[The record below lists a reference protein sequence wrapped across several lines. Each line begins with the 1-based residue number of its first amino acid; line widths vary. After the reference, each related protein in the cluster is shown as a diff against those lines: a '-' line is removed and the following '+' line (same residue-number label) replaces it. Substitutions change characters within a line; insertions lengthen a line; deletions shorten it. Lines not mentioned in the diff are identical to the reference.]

1 MRIAIIGAGA
11 AGYFAALQLQ
21 EWLPEAEV
29 KLYEKATPLAK
40 VKVSGGGRCNVTHAC
55 FDPAELVQY
64 YPRGGKELLGPF
76 HHFQPGDTI
85 AWFADRGVELKV
97 EEDGRMFPITDKSQ
111 TIIDCFQ
118 NTLRSETLVKV
129 GIADFFQDGEGWKIV
144 TDQGN
149 EERFDRLVITVGSS
163 PKFAKLMEQKGIT
176 MVPAVPSLFTFHIP
190 DETLH
195 ALSGLAFHAEVEI
208 EGAPWTTE
216 GPMLITHW
224 GASGPAVLKMSAWAA
239 RWMADR
245 EYKGEML
252 LNSLPQWSRDTV
264 KQQLMEVRKASAKK
278 QVINAHP
285 PGVTNRWWNFVVQKH
300 NKEKDKL
307 WADVTNEAIE
317 SWTDLLT
324 QMRLT
329 VNGKSTFKE
338 EFVTAGG
345 VDLRSIHFK
354 TMESKEKKHLY
365 FAGEVLDIDAV
376 TGGFNFQAAWTTA
389 YIAARGI
396 AESFSQK

>member
-1 MRIAIIGAGA
+1 MRIAIVGAGA
-11 AGYFAALQLQ
+11 AGYFTALQLQ
-21 EWLPEAEV
+21 ECLPEAEV

-55 FDPAELVQY
+55 FEPEELIKY

-76 HHFQPGDTI
+76 HQWQPGDTI
-85 AWFADRGVELKV
+85 AWFAERGVPLKV
-97 EEDGRMFPITDKSQ
+97 EEDGRMFPETDRSQ
-111 TIIDCFQ
+111 TIIDCFIEQ
-118 NTLRSETLVKV
+118 LHPGVLVNIGVAKFEPIDQQWRLTLDN
-129 GIADFFQDGEGWKIV
+129 GQ
-144 TDQGN
+144 
-149 EERFDRLVITVGSS
+149 EEIFDRLVVTAGSS
-163 PKFAKLMEQKGIT
+163 PKMAQALKSLGIS
-176 MVPAVPSLFTFHIP
+176 MVEAVPSLFTFHIP
-190 DETLH
+190 DETLQ
-195 ALSGLAFHAEVEI
+195 ALSGLAFQAEVELD
-208 EGAPWTTE
+208 GAPWTTD
-216 GPMLITHW
+216 GPILITHW

-239 RWMADR
+239 RWMAER
-245 EYKGEML
+245 KYQAEMV
-252 LNSLPQWSRDTV
+252 LNSLPQWNRETV

-317 SWTDLLT
+317 SWTELLT
-324 QMRLT
+324 QMRLP

-345 VDLRSIHFK
+345 VDLRSINFK
-354 TMESKEKKHLY
+354 TMESKEQKHLY

-376 TGGFNFQAAWTTA
+376 TGGLNFQAAWTTA
-389 YIAARGI
+389 VMAARGI
-396 AESFSQK
+396 AKSFS

>member
-1 MRIAIIGAGA
+1 MRIAIVGAGA
-11 AGYFAALQLQ
+11 AGYFTALQLQ
-21 EWLPEAEV
+21 ECLPEAEV

-55 FDPAELVQY
+55 FEPEELIKY

-111 TIIDCFQ
+111 TIIDCFIEQ
-118 NTLRSETLVKV
+118 LHPGVLVNIGVAKFEPIDQQWRLTLDN
-129 GIADFFQDGEGWKIV
+129 GQ
-144 TDQGN
+144 
-149 EERFDRLVITVGSS
+149 EEIFDRLVVTAGSS
-163 PKFAKLMEQKGIT
+163 PKMAQALKGLGIS
-176 MVPAVPSLFTFHIP
+176 MVDAVPSLFTFHIP
-190 DETLH
+190 DETLQ
-195 ALSGLAFHAEVEI
+195 ALSGLAFQAEVELD
-208 EGAPWTTE
+208 GAPWTTD
-216 GPMLITHW
+216 GPLLITHW

-239 RWMADR
+239 RWMAER
-245 EYKGEML
+245 KYQAEMV
-252 LNSLPQWSRDTV
+252 LNSLPQWNRDSV

-307 WADVTNEAIE
+307 WADVTNDAIE

-324 QMRLT
+324 QMRLP

-345 VDLRSIHFK
+345 VDLRSINFK
-354 TMESKEKKHLY
+354 TMESKEQKHLY

-389 YIAARGI
+389 VIAARGI
-396 AESFSQK
+396 AKSFS

>member
-11 AGYFAALQLQ
+11 AGYFTALQLQ
-21 EWLPEAEV
+21 ECLPEAEV

-55 FDPAELVQY
+55 FEPEELIKY

-85 AWFADRGVELKV
+85 SWFADRGVELKV
-97 EEDGRMFPITDKSQ
+97 EEDGRMFPTTDKSQ
-111 TIIDCFQ
+111 TIIDCFIEQ
-118 NTLRSETLVKV
+118 LHPRVLVNIGVAKFELIDQQWRLTLDN
-129 GIADFFQDGEGWKIV
+129 GQ
-144 TDQGN
+144 
-149 EERFDRLVITVGSS
+149 EEVFDRLVVTAGSS
-163 PKFAKLMEQKGIT
+163 PKMAQALKSLGIS
-176 MVPAVPSLFTFHIP
+176 MVDAVPSLFTFHIP
-190 DETLH
+190 DETLQ
-195 ALSGLAFHAEVEI
+195 ALSGLAFQAEVELD
-208 EGAPWTTE
+208 GAPWTTD
-216 GPMLITHW
+216 GPLLITHW

-239 RWMADR
+239 RWMAER
-245 EYKGEML
+245 KYQAEMV
-252 LNSLPQWSRDTV
+252 LNSLPQWNRETV

-324 QMRLT
+324 QMRLP

-345 VDLRSIHFK
+345 VDLRSINFK
-354 TMESKEKKHLY
+354 TMESKEQKHLY

-389 YIAARGI
+389 VIAARGI
-396 AESFSQK
+396 AKSFS

>member
-11 AGYFAALQLQ
+11 AGYFTALQLQ
-21 EWLPEAEV
+21 ECLPEAEV

-55 FDPAELVQY
+55 FEPEELIKY

-111 TIIDCFQ
+111 TIIDCFIEQ
-118 NTLRSETLVKV
+118 LHPGVLVNIGVAKFEPIDQQWRLTLDN
-129 GIADFFQDGEGWKIV
+129 GQ
-144 TDQGN
+144 
-149 EERFDRLVITVGSS
+149 EEIFDRLVVTAGSS
-163 PKFAKLMEQKGIT
+163 PKMAQALKSLGIS
-176 MVPAVPSLFTFHIP
+176 MVDAVPSLFTFHIP
-190 DETLH
+190 DETLQ
-195 ALSGLAFHAEVEI
+195 ALSGLAFQAEVELD
-208 EGAPWTTE
+208 GAPWTTD

-239 RWMADR
+239 RWMAER
-245 EYKGEML
+245 KYQAEMV
-252 LNSLPQWSRDTV
+252 LNSLPQWNRDTV

-285 PGVTNRWWNFVVQKH
+285 PGVTNRWWNYVVQKH

-324 QMRLT
+324 QMRLP

-345 VDLRSIHFK
+345 VDLRSINFK
-354 TMESKEKKHLY
+354 TMESKEQKNLY

-389 YIAARGI
+389 VIAARGI
-396 AESFSQK
+396 AKSFS

>member
-1 MRIAIIGAGA
+1 MRIAIVGAGA
-11 AGYFAALQLQ
+11 AGYFTALQLQ
-21 EWLPEAEV
+21 ECLPEAEV

-55 FDPAELVQY
+55 FEPEELIKY

-76 HHFQPGDTI
+76 HQWQPGDTI
-85 AWFADRGVELKV
+85 AWFAERGVPLKV
-97 EEDGRMFPITDKSQ
+97 EDDGRMFPETDRSQ
-111 TIIDCFQ
+111 TIIDCFVEQ
-118 NTLRSETLVKV
+118 LQPGTLVNIGVAKFEP
-129 GIADFFQDGEGWKIV
+129 I
-144 TDQGN
+144 DQQWRLTLDNGQ
-149 EERFDRLVITVGSS
+149 EEIFDRLVVTAGSS
-163 PKFAKLMEQKGIT
+163 PKMAQALKGMGIS
-176 MVPAVPSLFTFHIP
+176 MVEAVPSLFTFHIP

-195 ALSGLAFHAEVEI
+195 ALSGLAFQAEVELD
-208 EGAPWTTE
+208 GAPWTTD

-239 RWMADR
+239 RWMAAR
-245 EYKGEML
+245 KYHAEMV
-252 LNSLPQWSRDTV
+252 LNSLPQWNRETV

-317 SWTDLLT
+317 SWTELLT
-324 QMRLT
+324 QMRLP

-345 VDLRSIHFK
+345 VDLRSINFK
-354 TMESKEKKHLY
+354 TMESKEQKHLY

-389 YIAARGI
+389 VMAARGI
-396 AESFSQK
+396 AKSFS

>member
-1 MRIAIIGAGA
+1 MRIAIVGAGA
-11 AGYFAALQLQ
+11 AGYFTALQLQ
-21 EWLPEAEV
+21 ECLPEAEV

-55 FDPAELVQY
+55 FEPEELIKY

-76 HHFQPGDTI
+76 HQWQPGDTI
-85 AWFADRGVELKV
+85 AWFAERGVPLKV
-97 EEDGRMFPITDKSQ
+97 EEDGRMFPETDRSQ
-111 TIIDCFQ
+111 TIIDCFVEQ
-118 NTLRSETLVKV
+118 LQPGTLVNIGVAKFEP
-129 GIADFFQDGEGWKIV
+129 I
-144 TDQGN
+144 DQQWRLTLDNGQ
-149 EERFDRLVITVGSS
+149 EEIFDRLVVTAGSS
-163 PKFAKLMEQKGIT
+163 PKMAQALIGLGIS
-176 MVPAVPSLFTFHIP
+176 MVEAVPSLFTFHIP

-195 ALSGLAFHAEVEI
+195 ALSGLAFQAEVELD
-208 EGAPWTTE
+208 GAPWTTD

-245 EYKGEML
+245 KYQTEMV
-252 LNSLPQWSRDTV
+252 LNSLPQWNRETV
-264 KQQLMEVRKASAKK
+264 KQQLMEVRKVSAKK

-317 SWTDLLT
+317 SWTELLT
-324 QMRLT
+324 QMRLP

-345 VDLRSIHFK
+345 VDLRSINFK
-354 TMESKEKKHLY
+354 TMESKEQKHLY

-389 YIAARGI
+389 VMAARGI
-396 AESFSQK
+396 AKSFS

>member
-11 AGYFAALQLQ
+11 AGYFTALQLQ
-21 EWLPEAEV
+21 ECLPEAEV

-55 FDPAELVQY
+55 FEPEELIKY

-76 HHFQPGDTI
+76 HQWQPCDTI
-85 AWFADRGVELKV
+85 AWFAERGVPLKV
-97 EEDGRMFPITDKSQ
+97 EEDGRMFPETDRSQ
-111 TIIDCFQ
+111 TIIDCFVEQ
-118 NTLRSETLVKV
+118 LQPGTLVNMGVAKFDL
-129 GIADFFQDGEGWKIV
+129 I
-144 TDQGN
+144 DQQWRLTLDNGQ
-149 EERFDRLVITVGSS
+149 EESFDRLVVTAGSS
-163 PKFAKLMEQKGIT
+163 PKMAQALKGLGIS
-176 MVPAVPSLFTFHIP
+176 MVDAVPSLFTFHIP
-190 DETLH
+190 DETLQ
-195 ALSGLAFHAEVEI
+195 ALSGLAFQAEVELD
-208 EGAPWTTE
+208 GAPWTTD

-239 RWMADR
+239 RWMAER
-245 EYKGEML
+245 KYQAEMV
-252 LNSLPQWSRDTV
+252 LNSLPQWSREIV

-285 PGVTNRWWNFVVQKH
+285 PGVTNRWWNFVVQKY
-300 NKEKDKL
+300 NREKDKL

-317 SWTDLLT
+317 NWTDLLT
-324 QMRLT
+324 QMRLP

-345 VDLRSIHFK
+345 VDLRSINFK

-389 YIAARGI
+389 VIAARGI
-396 AESFSQK
+396 AKSFS

>member
-1 MRIAIIGAGA
+1 MRIAIVGAGA
-11 AGYFAALQLQ
+11 AGYFTALQLQ
-21 EWLPEAEV
+21 ECLPEAEV

-55 FDPAELVQY
+55 FEPEELIKY

-76 HHFQPGDTI
+76 HQWQPGDTI
-85 AWFADRGVELKV
+85 AWFAERGVPLKV
-97 EEDGRMFPITDKSQ
+97 EEDGRMFPETDRSQ
-111 TIIDCFQ
+111 TIIDCFVEQ
-118 NTLRSETLVKV
+118 LQPGTLVNIGVAKFEP
-129 GIADFFQDGEGWKIV
+129 I
-144 TDQGN
+144 DQQWRLTLDNGQ
-149 EERFDRLVITVGSS
+149 EEIFDRLVVTAGSS
-163 PKFAKLMEQKGIT
+163 PKMAQALKGLGIS
-176 MVPAVPSLFTFHIP
+176 MVEAVPSLFTFHIP

-195 ALSGLAFHAEVEI
+195 ALSGLAFQAEVELD
-208 EGAPWTTE
+208 GAPWTTD

-245 EYKGEML
+245 KYQTEMV
-252 LNSLPQWSRDTV
+252 LNSLPQWNRETV
-264 KQQLMEVRKASAKK
+264 KQQLMEVRKVSAKK

-317 SWTDLLT
+317 SWTELLT
-324 QMRLT
+324 QMRLP

-345 VDLRSIHFK
+345 VDLRSINFK
-354 TMESKEKKHLY
+354 TMESKEQKHLY

-389 YIAARGI
+389 VMAARGI
-396 AESFSQK
+396 AKSFS